1 MPGPSQS
8 AAPQLGADAP
18 ELKAWRA
25 ELKALDAAWP
35 KELAK
40 ANRQVAQKGAQMARN
55 RAAAMGGVQT
65 KAAGAIKGLGTQV
78 NARIAVNPSQA
89 PMANV
94 AFWGAKRHTG
104 WYAAARYDE
113 SRAQHP
119 QWIGTSWDVAV
130 DGEGPYAINAALAE
144 GQEEL
149 AGFYG
154 DAMDEL
160 TARAFPD

>member
-1 MPGPSQS
+1 MPGQP

-25 ELKALDAAWP
+25 ELKAVDAGWP
-35 KELAK
+35 KELAR
-40 ANRQVAQKGAQMARN
+40 ANRKVATKGATMARN
-55 RAAAMGGVQT
+55 RAAAMGGVQS
-65 KAAGAIKGLGTQV
+65 KASGAIKGLGTQV
-78 NARIAVNPSQA
+78 NARISVDPSKA

-104 WYAAARYDE
+104 WYAAPRYDD

-119 QWIGTSWDVAV
+119 QWITDSWDVAV
-130 DGEGPYAINAALAE
+130 EGEGPYAINAALAE

-149 AGFYG
+149 AEFYG
-154 DAMDEL
+154 DAMEDL
-160 TARAFPD
+160 SHLAFPD